1 MSTPLNS
8 TQLTAVRDALRAKDK
23 ISAIKLYRE
32 YTGLG
37 LAEAKA
43 AVEALEQTGSLPAPT
58 NTVTAPGL
66 DANVLA
72 QVQQAL
78 FQGQKIEAIKLYR
91 EATSQGLKESKDA
104 VEKMEAEL
112 RQRSPERFS
121 AKASG
126 KGCAGVL
133 LLMVTAMGVLLVL
146 LAKR

>member
-8 TQLTAVRDALRAKDK
+8 TQLTAVRDALRGGDRIA
-23 ISAIKLYRE
+23 AIKLYRE
-32 YTGLG
+32 CTGAG

-43 AVEALEQTGSLPAPT
+43 AVEALELTGSLPA
-58 NTVTAPGL
+58 AASASGL
-66 DANVLA
+66 TGLSADLMA
-72 QVQQAL
+72 QLQEAL
-78 FQGQKIEAIKLYR
+78 FQGRKIEAIKRYR
-91 EATSQGLKESKDA
+91 GATNQGLKESKDA

-126 KGCAGVL
+126 KGCTGVL
-133 LLMVTAMGVLLVL
+133 LLMVTAMSVLLVL

>member
-8 TQLTAVRDALRAKDK
+8 TQLTAVRDTIRAGEK
-23 ISAIKLYRE
+23 IAAIRLYRE

-43 AVEALEQTGSLPAPT
+43 AVEALEQTGSLPTST
-58 NTVTAPGL
+58 NTATTSGL
-66 DANVLA
+66 DSNVLV

-91 EATSQGLKESKDA
+91 EATNQGLKESKEA
-104 VEKMEAEL
+104 VEKLEVEL
-112 RQRSPERFS
+112 RQRLPERFS

-133 LLMVTAMGVLLVL
+133 LLMVAAMGVLLVL

>member
-8 TQLTAVRDALRAKDK
+8 TQLTAVRDALRDSNKLL
-23 ISAIKLYRE
+23 AIKLYRE

-43 AVEALEQTGSLPAPT
+43 AVEALEQTGSLPAST
-58 NTVTAPGL
+58 NTISTNGL
-66 DANVLA
+66 DANLLA

-91 EATSQGLKESKDA
+91 EATNQGLKESKDA

-121 AKASG
+121 AKTSG

>member
-1 MSTPLNS
+1 MSAPLNS
-8 TQLTAVRDALRAKDK
+8 SQLSAVRDALRTGDK

-32 YTGLG
+32 YTGVG
-37 LAEAKA
+37 LAEAKTA
-43 AVEALEQTGSLPAPT
+43 MEALEQTGSLPAST
-58 NTVTAPGL
+58 NTISINGL
-66 DANVLA
+66 DANLLA

-91 EATSQGLKESKDA
+91 EATNLGLKESKDA

-112 RQRSPERFS
+112 RQRSPERFT
-121 AKASG
+121 AKAS

-133 LLMVTAMGVLLVL
+133 LLMVAAMGVLMVM

>member
-1 MSTPLNS
+1 MSTLLNS
-8 TQLTAVRDALRAKDK
+8 TQLAAVRDALRTGDK
-23 ISAIKLYRE
+23 ITAIKLYRE
-32 YTGLG
+32 YTGFG

-43 AVEALEQTGSLPAPT
+43 AVEVLEQTGSLPVST
-58 NTVTAPGL
+58 NTVAVPAL
-66 DANVLA
+66 DSNLIS

-91 EATSQGLKESKDA
+91 EATNQGLKESKDA